1 MRSRTLLAVSL
12 ALFLPMCMLAQDR
25 AALDETFLQAN
36 RIESSD
42 PAGATRLYDQAARQ
56 GHTLSMVM
64 LGYRLIYG
72 TGEPQDLPR
81 AFSLFTAAT
90 KAGSLD
96 GQYLLAMCYLEGL
109 GTAKNPT
116 AARDNLLEPAD
127 KGNQF
132 AQFTLGIMM
141 QNGEGGP
148 KREAA
153 ARRWLDRAASGPNT
167 QLAARAATYRDQLDS
182 KLFASNNSTG
192 QALTALLFVALLG
205 VALGGAYGD
214 GGGGSVPVP
223 SSPGGMG
230 MGSGGGGS
238 TPAPPPA
245 RPTPHYP
252 NNPTK
257 TVMGD
262 ITNPNLLWY

>member
-1 MRSRTLLAVSL
+1 MRSHTLLAVSL
-12 ALFLPMCMLAQDR
+12 ALFLPTFMLAQDR

-36 RIESSD
+36 RLESSD
-42 PAGATRLYDQAARQ
+42 PARATRLYDQAAGQ

-96 GQYLLAMCYLEGL
+96 GQFLLAMCYLEGL

-153 ARRWLDRAASGPNT
+153 ARRWLDRAAGGPDAK
-167 QLAARAATYRDQLDS
+167 LAARAATFRDQLDS

-205 VALGGAYGD
+205 VAMGGANGGD
-214 GGGGSVPVP
+214 GGGVPVTSP
-223 SSPGGMG
+223 SGGMG

-238 TPAPPPA
+238 APTPPPA

-262 ITNPNLLWY
+262 LTDSRLQWY